1 MVILLQWQHSLQV
14 SPSINLVNLVHVV
27 RISIFILIL
36 SLFLLGF
43 ELVDTSIQ
51 GVINLNGVLDI
62 ESDGQRRE
70 YFSRVVAQMPTIDD
84 EFMSKHS
91 PMRRV
96 TQSIDKQPAYL
107 IITGGKDAIV
117 DFEQGKKFKNIC
129 DTKGMSE
136 NNTQYD
142 IKE

>member
-1 MVILLQWQHSLQV
+1 M
-14 SPSINLVNLVHVV
+14 
-27 RISIFILIL
+27 
-36 SLFLLGF
+36 LGF

-96 TQSIDKQPAYL
+96 TQPIDKQPAYL

>member
-1 MVILLQWQHSLQV
+1 MVILLQWQHSLLV

-62 ESDGQRRE
+62 ESDGQRRK

-129 DTKGMSE
+129 DTKGTVKIIRNM
-136 NNTQYD
+136 
-142 IKE
+142 I